1 MTSPAVPT
9 VIGNFERPGPLGGH
23 RVYGWNGMLAQ
34 AAESHARP
42 ADYNGTD
49 GRAATALAAS
59 GALPG
64 ILGADDALVES
75 RWTTELNRI
84 QWARCASQRPRSVER
99 RRSARSRI
107 FPFHTFPRASLWVS
121 SRPLTPA
128 LHAATALSNPR
139 FLAFPRLGPVRK

>member
-1 MTSPAVPT
+1 MTSPAVLT

-84 QWARCASQRPRSVER
+84 QWARGASQKPRSVER

-107 FPFHTFPRASLWVS
+107 FPFHTFPRAFTLGLIKAAHS
-121 SRPLTPA
+121 SAPCSNRPQQ
-128 LHAATALSNPR
+128 PR